1 MHNFPEK
8 TQKIAFEVYVNL
20 WYNLTITKQE
30 LKIMN
35 RYIPGTTL
43 KFTEQA
49 RDEAFSVIS
58 PVLEATGGLTLS
70 QLSKLTGLT
79 GSTIQNWIKRGWVA
93 PTHGKKYSRQ
103 QVLRILLI
111 NILRDSMKLE
121 DIANLMVYVNGDVED
136 TSDDIIDDDVWYNIL
151 CKIIFTAEDEGAFD
165 ANTVKKLIARELNE
179 YAHEIHIHSDEYKLH
194 NAMFVMIMGYRSS
207 CLKKEMDKVL
217 TVILD
222 EMQNY

>member
-1 MHNFPEK
+1 
-8 TQKIAFEVYVNL
+8 
-20 WYNLTITKQE
+20 
-30 LKIMN
+30 MN

-43 KFTEQA
+43 KFSEQA
-49 RDEAFSVIS
+49 RNEAFSIIS

-93 PTHGKKYSRQ
+93 STHGKKYSRQ

-111 NILRDSMKLE
+111 NILRNSMKLE
-121 DIANLMVYVNGDVED
+121 DIAHLMEYVNGDVED

-165 ANTVKKLIARELNE
+165 ASTVKKLIARELNQ
-179 YAHEIHIHSDEYKLH
+179 YNHEIHIHSDEYKLH

-207 CLKKEMDKVL
+207 CLKNEMDKVL
-217 TVILD
+217 NVILD

>member
-1 MHNFPEK
+1 
-8 TQKIAFEVYVNL
+8 
-20 WYNLTITKQE
+20 
-30 LKIMN
+30 MN

-49 RDEAFSVIS
+49 RDEAFSIIS

-93 PTHGKKYSRQ
+93 STHGKKYSRQ

-111 NILRDSMKLE
+111 NILRNSMKLE
-121 DIANLMVYVNGDVED
+121 DIAHLMEYVNGDVED

-165 ANTVKKLIARELNE
+165 ASTVKKLIARELNQ
-179 YAHEIHIHSDEYKLH
+179 YSHEIHIHSDEYKLH

-207 CLKKEMDKVL
+207 CLKNEMDKVL
-217 TVILD
+217 NVILD